1 MNSQWKSKIEDDVK
15 NNEIMVYMRGSPQAP
30 RCGFSAKVI
39 RTLNELGRP
48 FKSDDMDSD
57 PELWS
62 TLKEMNNWPTSPQIF
77 IKGEINGND
86 SIHQDYAGC
95 AGVFHRAAS
104 GIRQSRPGPDQ
115 GTQSQVRHQPGRGT
129 SANGGCAQ
137 IRRAGAIPIPP
148 FVS

>member
-77 IKGEINGND
+77 IKGEFI
-86 SIHQDYAGC
+86 
-95 AGVFHRAAS
+95 
-104 GIRQSRPGPDQ
+104 
-115 GTQSQVRHQPGRGT
+115 
-129 SANGGCAQ
+129 GGCD
-137 IRRAGAIPIPP
+137 I
-148 FVS
+148 FVEMFQSGELHEKLGLQK